1 MTQPEVLKPLKTWSH
16 LAARRRKP
24 SEYEVV
30 STNLHFS
37 TDNPEAP
44 FELDPNFEMA
54 RWFKQYRNA
63 SPLTHADWNAF
74 RDPDEM
80 VYRTYNMQQDGQETY
95 VQGLFDQFSARGH
108 DAMLERTWA
117 GSLARLYTP
126 ARYLFHTLQMGS
138 AYLTQMAPAS
148 TISNCATYQAAD
160 SLRWL
165 THTAYRTKELSKT
178 FTDIGFGR
186 DERTYW
192 ETDPAWQG
200 WRKLIELAL
209 VAWDWGESFVALNLV
224 IRPAVE
230 EAVLRGLGEAARHN
244 GDTLLGLLTDA
255 RWYESLGAGALF
267 WQRLQI
273 QGSLF
278 AVAGLVALAFL
289 LFNLAVAGAL
299 SRTSGAP
306 TPGDAAGPRAP
317 RPSLVDEDGNVRVDS
332 VADFL
337 RGIFGGGL
345 SSARGGNSIGA
356 IGSRALRI
364 VAVVAAL
371 IVALA
376 MKPALEPH
384 D

>member
-224 IRPAVE
+224 KI
-230 EAVLRGLGEAARHN
+230 G
-244 GDTLLGLLTDA
+244 
-255 RWYESLGAGALF
+255 
-267 WQRLQI
+267 
-273 QGSLF
+273 
-278 AVAGLVALAFL
+278 
-289 LFNLAVAGAL
+289 
-299 SRTSGAP
+299 
-306 TPGDAAGPRAP
+306 RAH
-317 RPSLVDEDGNVRVDS
+317 V
-332 VADFL
+332 
-337 RGIFGGGL
+337 
-345 SSARGGNSIGA
+345 
-356 IGSRALRI
+356 
-364 VAVVAAL
+364 
-371 IVALA
+371 
-376 MKPALEPH
+376 
-384 D
+384 

>member
-37 TDNPEAP
+37 TDNPDAP

-63 SPLTHADWNAF
+63 SPLAHPDWNAF

-95 VQGLFDQFSARGH
+95 VLGLFDQFSARGH

-160 SLRWL
+160 ALRWL

-178 FTDIGFGR
+178 FADLGFGR
-186 DERTYW
+186 DERMYW
-192 ETDPAWQG
+192 ENDPAWQG
-200 WRKLIELAL
+200 WRKVIELAL

-255 RWYESLGAGALF
+255 QLLDAQRHRRWAAELVRLALEQPSNRDVLAGWIRKWEPLADDAIKAYRAALPD
-267 WQRLQI
+267 
-273 QGSLF
+273 
-278 AVAGLVALAFL
+278 A
-289 LFNLAVAGAL
+289 
-299 SRTSGAP
+299 
-306 TPGDAAGPRAP
+306 GDA
-317 RPSLVDEDGNVRVDS
+317 
-332 VADFL
+332 
-337 RGIFGGGL
+337 
-345 SSARGGNSIGA
+345 SARA
-356 IGSRALRI
+356 IE
-364 VAVVAAL
+364 AARQFRQGL
-371 IVALA
+371 GI
-376 MKPALEPH
+376 
-384 D
+384 